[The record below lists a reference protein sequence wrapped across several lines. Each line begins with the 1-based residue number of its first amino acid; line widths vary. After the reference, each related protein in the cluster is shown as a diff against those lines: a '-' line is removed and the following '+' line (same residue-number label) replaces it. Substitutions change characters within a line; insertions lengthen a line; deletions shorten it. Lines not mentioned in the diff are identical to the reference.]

1 MRRDSLAFA
10 LSGTFFGL
18 IVGWIIGS
26 QQAGTRP
33 PQAAASATSAS
44 SAPASPAPSSAPSST
59 AVFDA
64 ARAVELE
71 RQAAAEPTNAA
82 VRVELGNIYFDGER
96 YAEAIPWYEAAVKL
110 DPKNVNASTDL
121 AVGYYYSNQVDRALA
136 QLDKSLAIDPKHLK
150 TLLNQGIVRAWGKQ
164 DLAGAAESWQKV
176 VAIAPDSEEARRA
189 KLGLDGI
196 SSAHPGSAAT
206 PGSTPP
212 AAGGG
217 S

>member
-10 LSGTFFGL
+10 ISGTFFGL

-26 QQAGTRP
+26 QQAASRP
-33 PQAAASATSAS
+33 QPPAATAAPAS
-44 SAPASPAPSSAPSST
+44 SAAAPSSPTSSST

-64 ARAVELE
+64 ARAAELE
-71 RQAAAEPTNAA
+71 RQATANPSDVD
-82 VRVELGNIYFDGER
+82 VRVELGNVYFDGER
-96 YAEAIPWYEAAVKL
+96 YAQAIPWYEAAVKL

-121 AVGYYYSNQVDRALA
+121 AVAYYYSNQVDRALV

-176 VAIAPDSEEARRA
+176 VAIAPDSDEARRA

-196 SSAHPGSAAT
+196 SSAHPSGTAA
-206 PGSTPP
+206 PA

>member
-33 PQAAASATSAS
+33 PQVTASAPPAASA
-44 SAPASPAPSSAPSST
+44 PGSPAPSAT

-64 ARAVELE
+64 TRATELE
-71 RQAAAEPTNAA
+71 RQAAAEPTNVN
-82 VRVELGNIYFDGER
+82 VRIELGNIYFDGER
-96 YAEAIPWYEAAVKL
+96 FAQAIPWYEAAVKL

-121 AVGYYYSNQVDRALA
+121 AIAYYYSNQVDRALA
-136 QLDKSLAIDPKHLK
+136 QLDTSLAIDPRHLK
-150 TLLNQGIVRAWGKQ
+150 SLLNQGIVRAWGKQ

-176 VAIAPDSEEARRA
+176 VAIAPDSDEARRA

-196 SSAHPGSAAT
+196 TSAHPAGAAT
-206 PGSTPP
+206 PAPGT
-212 AAGGG
+212 GGG

>member
-18 IVGWIIGS
+18 IMGWIIGS
-26 QQAGTRP
+26 QQAESRL
-33 PQAAASATSAS
+33 PQPVTPAAPAS
-44 SAPASPAPSSAPSST
+44 SAAGSPAPSST

-64 ARAVELE
+64 ARATELE
-71 RQAAAEPTNAA
+71 RQAAAEPTNAD
-82 VRVELGNIYFDGER
+82 VRIELGNIYFDGER
-96 YAEAIPWYEAAVKL
+96 YAQAIPWYEEAVKL

-121 AVGYYYSNQVDRALA
+121 AIGYYYSNQVDRALA

-176 VAIAPDSEEARRA
+176 VAIAPDSDEARRA
-189 KLGLDGI
+189 KLGLEGI
-196 SSAHPGSAAT
+196 SSAHPGSGGAAT
-206 PGSTPP
+206 APGPTTP